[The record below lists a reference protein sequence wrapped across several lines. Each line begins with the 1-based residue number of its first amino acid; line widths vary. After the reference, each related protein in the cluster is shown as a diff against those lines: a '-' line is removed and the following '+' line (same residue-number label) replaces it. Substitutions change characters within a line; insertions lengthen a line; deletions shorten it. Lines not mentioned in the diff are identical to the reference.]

1 MTKEQFLSIVDDI
14 DDKFIEEIADIPE
27 QPQVIYQRKEHFS
40 ICRILVSAAAVCAV
54 SAGIF
59 AAVKLNG
66 TRVVTPNDSVISTS
80 LSVTENSSEPISEMP
95 DFHGR
100 KGDVGVFEI
109 TLFTDKNTPVYTDA
123 VVKNDDKQYATVE
136 VECRGVY
143 SLAVYRE
150 GETRECIGRLSGIE
164 DGAQTLQ
171 IDYNKQ
177 AEISE
182 KYVLCVWGE
191 KSAQISVKWIP

>member
-100 KGDVGVFEI
+100 KGNFGVFEI

-164 DGAQTLQ
+164 DGAQILQ

-177 AEISE
+177 AEIGE
-182 KYVLCVWGE
+182 KYVLCIWGE
-191 KSAQISVKWIP
+191 KSAQISVKWLP

>member
-14 DDKFIEEIADIPE
+14 DDKFIEEIADVPE

-54 SAGIF
+54 SAGIL

-66 TRVVTPNDSVISTS
+66 TRVVAPNDSVISTS
-80 LSVTENSSEPISEMP
+80 LSVTESNTEPIYAQP
-95 DFHGR
+95 VFHDR
-100 KGDVGVFEI
+100 EGDIGEFEI
-109 TLFTDKNTPVYTDA
+109 THFTDKNTPVYTDA

-136 VECRGVY
+136 IECRSVT

-171 IDYNKQ
+171 IDYNKK
-177 AEISE
+177 AEIGE
-182 KYVLCVWGE
+182 KFVLCAWGE
-191 KSAQISVKWIP
+191 KGAEIRVKWLP

>member
-177 AEISE
+177 AEIGE

>member
-27 QPQVIYQRKEHFS
+27 QPQVIYPRREHFS
-40 ICRILVSAAAVCAV
+40 VRRILVSTAAVCAV
-54 SAGIF
+54 SVGIL

-66 TRVVTPNDSVISTS
+66 TRVVMPNESVISTS
-80 LSVTENSSEPISEMP
+80 SSVAENSSEPISEMP

-100 KGDVGVFEI
+100 KGDFGVFEI
-109 TLFTDKNTPVYTDA
+109 THFTDKNTPEFTDA

-136 VECRGVY
+136 VECKGVY

-150 GETRECIGRLSGIE
+150 GETRECIGRLSGIK
-164 DGAQTLQ
+164 DGAQTLR
-171 IDYNKQ
+171 IDYNKK
-177 AEISE
+177 AEIGE
-182 KYVLCVWGE
+182 KFVLCAWGE
-191 KSAQISVKWIP
+191 KGAEIRVNWLP